1 MKNTKMKILLAGL
14 GLIVIGLIS
23 YTLRIEILKKNIP
36 ANGEIKKIQVS
47 TSFYPLYF
55 FTSQIAGDRATVYNI
70 TPAGAEPHD
79 YEPTAQDIVRIV
91 DGQLL
96 VLNGGRLEA
105 WGDKIQNVVKD
116 RDTKIIAVGDEIAN
130 QTITEGGAKI
140 RDPHVWL
147 DPMLAKNE
155 AMAIAR
161 GLVQVDPEN
170 ALYYQNNAQALRAK
184 LDNLDQEFR
193 RGLSNC
199 QKKDIITSHASF
211 GYLANEYGLNQV
223 SISGLS
229 PDAEPSPQELA
240 QISDFASKNNVKY
253 IFFESLVSPKLSQTI
268 AHEIGAETMVLN
280 PIEGL
285 SDDEIEAGKTYFTEM
300 SKNLASL
307 KIALQCQ

>member
-1 MKNTKMKILLAGL
+1 MKNTKNKILLVGL
-14 GLIVIGLIS
+14 GLIVLGLIS
-23 YTLRIEILKKNIP
+23 YVLRTGILKKNTQTDE
-36 ANGEIKKIQVS
+36 EIKKIQVS

-55 FTSQIAGDRATVYNI
+55 FTSQIAGDKAMVYNI

-79 YEPTAQDIVRIV
+79 YEPTAQDIARIA

-96 VLNGGRLEA
+96 VLNGGKLEA
-105 WGDKIQNVVKD
+105 WGDKIGDIIKD
-116 RDTKIIAVGDEIAN
+116 GGTQIIAVGDEVAN
-130 QTITEGGAKI
+130 QTITEDGSKI

-147 DPMLAKNE
+147 DPMLAKKE
-155 AMAIAR
+155 VVAITL
-161 GLVQVDPEN
+161 GLSRVDSEN
-170 ALYYQNNAQALRAK
+170 ALYYQNNAQTLEAK

-223 SISGLS
+223 PISGLS

-240 QISDFASKNNVKY
+240 QISDFAMRNNVEY

-268 AHEIGAETMVLN
+268 AHEVGAKTMVLN

-285 SDDEIEAGKTYFTEM
+285 SDDEIAEGKTYFTEM
-300 SKNLASL
+300 YKNLVNL